1 MAQNSVLEE
10 KYPAK
15 SHCRK
20 VAQYLKPSLSQKD
33 APITIYLQGQKT
45 RLIEDN
51 DEPQPFRQRRNFF
64 YLSGCAVPDCHL
76 AYHVSTDRLTLF
88 IPPLDP
94 DSVIWSGLPLSPAAA
109 LKKYDVDEVLASTE
123 LKSQLASTDP
133 NSTLV
138 MREAHLDSLPN
149 VHKSFSTVDYGHLQ
163 DAIDE
168 CRVTK
173 DSYEIALL
181 RKANEVSAA
190 AHIAVLKKLKHA
202 KNEQELEA
210 AFVGESIAQGCKEQ
224 AYHGIFGSGHNAATL
239 HYQANDQPLSGRW
252 NLLVDAAAEYEC
264 YCADVTRTMPL
275 AGTFNKESEGIYK
288 IVQQMQDECL
298 GLLKADVQWENV
310 HVKAH
315 EVAIEGLI
323 RLGILKGDRKVIFDT
338 RTSVAF
344 FPHGLGH
351 YLGMDTHDTGGRPDY
366 NDMDKMFQYL
376 RVRGKLLEGSVITVE
391 PGVYFCRFIIE
402 PYLKDEK
409 HAKFIDEK
417 VLEQYWDVGGVRIE
431 DDILITK
438 DGYENLTTAPKGIDN
453 MMKIIDG

>member
-1 MAQNSVLEE
+1 M
-10 KYPAK
+10 
-15 SHCRK
+15 
-20 VAQYLKPSLSQKD
+20 
-33 APITIYLQGQKT
+33 
-45 RLIEDN
+45 
-51 DEPQPFRQRRNFF
+51 
-64 YLSGCAVPDCHL
+64 
-76 AYHVSTDRLTLF
+76 
-88 IPPLDP
+88 
-94 DSVIWSGLPLSPAAA
+94 IWSGLPLSPAAA

-431 DDILITK
+431 GEYVSSPRHIRLILGRRHTNHERWLREFDDRSK
-438 DGYENLTTAPKGIDN
+438 RH
-453 MMKIIDG
+453 